1 MGPTLLHSS
10 QYEKHQKDHPQF
22 QKVLSQKEKHLMPR
36 QAEYSE
42 KADLIPLP
50 ITARPR
56 VVQVIEAIIL
66 QALILF
72 SKTVNQ
78 LLT

>member
-1 MGPTLLHSS
+1 MGPALLHSS
-10 QYEKHQKDHPQF
+10 QYEKHKKDHPQF
-22 QKVLSQKEKHLMPR
+22 QKVLSQKEKHLMQR

-50 ITARPR
+50 ITGRLR

-72 SKTVNQ
+72 SKT
-78 LLT
+78 

>member
-1 MGPTLLHSS
+1 MGTTLLHSS
-10 QYEKHQKDHPQF
+10 QYKKHEKDHPQF

-36 QAEYSE
+36 QVEYSE

-50 ITARPR
+50 ITARLR

-66 QALILF
+66 RALILF
-72 SKTVNQ
+72 SKT
-78 LLT
+78 

>member
-1 MGPTLLHSS
+1 
-10 QYEKHQKDHPQF
+10 
-22 QKVLSQKEKHLMPR
+22 MPR

>member
-22 QKVLSQKEKHLMPR
+22 QKVLSQKEKQLMPR

-42 KADLIPLP
+42 KADLIPP